1 MNTIQDVKDF
11 FLNELSLPDH
21 TRQNKARILEKLA
34 KELLLRN
41 ESMIIEGT
49 VKWFRLRR
57 LGLGVYEIKL
67 NDLKCTELLKD

>member
-11 FLNELSLPDH
+11 FLNELNLPEH
-21 TRQNKARILEKLA
+21 TRQHKARILEKLA

-41 ESMIIEGT
+41 ESMIIGGT

-57 LGLGVYEIKL
+57 LGLGVYEVKL